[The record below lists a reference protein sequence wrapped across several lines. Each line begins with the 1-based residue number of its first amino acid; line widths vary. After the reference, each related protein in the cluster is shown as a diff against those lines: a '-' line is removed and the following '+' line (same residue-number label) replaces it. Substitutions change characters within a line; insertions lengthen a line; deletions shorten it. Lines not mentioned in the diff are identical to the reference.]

1 MEQYKDVRVVVVGH
15 FSLDENIG
23 PKAKI
28 SNVLG
33 GAPIYSGST
42 FSTLGVKTGIC
53 SYIGEDQ
60 YKRAIDFCKNMGI
73 DYKGLRAYG
82 TKTLHFQNNYDEKG
96 DRFQRCYNV
105 PRKLSTKDIPK
116 EYLKCTAYYISPLM
130 NEITLKFLETIRCGE
145 KVLMLDP
152 QGIMRKVD
160 EDGKVSIVFEKERL
174 TKFFEKVDIVKIG
187 KDEAKAVGLNEK
199 EILKLIRDS
208 GAKIGIVTRGKDPVI
223 VSHEKGVFETETI
236 DVNVE
241 DPTGAGDVFGAA
253 FLTEYL
259 KSKDIKKAVK
269 FANITAGLK
278 IRFSGPTGFPT
289 PEEIQKHLN
298 NNLHKPSQNP

>member
-1 MEQYKDVRVVVVGH
+1 MEQDKDVRVTVVGH

-23 PKAKI
+23 PKARV

-42 FSTLGVKTGIC
+42 LSKLGVKAGIC
-53 SYIGEDQ
+53 SCIGEDQ
-60 YKRAIDFCKNMGI
+60 YERAIGFCKNMGI
-73 DYKGLRAYG
+73 DYKGLRVCG
-82 TKTLHFQNNYDEKG
+82 TKTLYFQNNYDEKG

-105 PRKLSTKDIPK
+105 PRKLSPKDIPE
-116 EYLKCTAYYISPLM
+116 EYLECNAYYISPLM
-130 NEITLKFLETIRCGE
+130 NEITLKFLDKIRFEG

-152 QGIMRKVD
+152 QGIMRKVG
-160 EDGKVSIVFEKERL
+160 EDGSVKIVFEKERL
-174 TKFFEKVDIVKIG
+174 TRFFEKVDIVKFG

-199 EILKLIRDS
+199 EILKMIRDS

-223 VSHEKGVFETETI
+223 VSCEKGLFEIDTI

-259 KSKDIKKAVK
+259 KSNEIKRAVR
-269 FANITAGLK
+269 FANIAAGLK
-278 IRFSGPTGFPT
+278 IRFKGPEGFPT
-289 PEEIQKHLN
+289 LKDIELF
-298 NNLHKPSQNP
+298 L